1 MDDTILY
8 QSYRSTLMY
17 YFMFMATF
25 TKALY
30 LEYAY
35 LNNEEFENSWS
46 SFD

>member
-17 YFMFMATF
+17 CFMFIATL
-25 TKALY
+25 TKGLY

-35 LNNEEFENSWS
+35 LNNEEFENS
-46 SFD
+46 